1 MTGEHYTW
9 PVDRLLRWHL
19 ERRPKCSAVSKNSE
33 FIRFLQYTSD
43 NATGIFTIGIISFLH
58 PKAAM
63 TINQC
68 YADYSDNILWGLII
82 YNYIMIILTIVR
94 KQHFGM
100 NWIIYIYNYHFWGM
114 IMIYLGNPHSPTA
127 TLCSWYFLKRLGH
140 RLDLWWI
147 YLPLDGCINK
157 PISITGRTSF
167 LHELSRWSTICQI

>member
-100 NWIIYIYNYHFWGM
+100 NWIIYITIIFGGW
-114 IMIYLGNPHSPTA
+114 S
-127 TLCSWYFLKRLGH
+127 
-140 RLDLWWI
+140 
-147 YLPLDGCINK
+147 
-157 PISITGRTSF
+157 
-167 LHELSRWSTICQI
+167 WSTLGIPIHQPRLYVLDIF